1 MRWEIRKLEEKNHEN
16 HLFREE
22 INRRGGKLKISA
34 EVVDAGDAFVVHIW
48 DNATGFDLNG
58 IKRWIKE
65 MVESKYADF
74 LELCLDPILP
84 EELRHGLKEWQRNP
98 HMSGII
104 SAHMPEFIKLARFS
118 QHGSSGLGLFGSEVL
133 ARKL

>member
-65 MVESKYADF
+65 MVESKYADL

-84 EELRHGLKEWQRNP
+84 E
-98 HMSGII
+98 
-104 SAHMPEFIKLARFS
+104 
-118 QHGSSGLGLFGSEVL
+118 
-133 ARKL
+133 

>member
-1 MRWEIRKLEEKNHEN
+1 MI
-16 HLFREE
+16 
-22 INRRGGKLKISA
+22 
-34 EVVDAGDAFVVHIW
+34 HIW

-84 EELRHGLKEWQRNP
+84 QELRHGLKEWQKNP
-98 HMSGII
+98 HMSGVV